1 MKNSKQ
7 SAQPADTTLGPGA
20 LAGPA
25 LTLLPNVEFVMSNRI
40 ERITKGAIA
49 AFLLSPAIFMFCFAF
64 YYVAHDETAGAL
76 SCGV

>member
-1 MKNSKQ
+1 
-7 SAQPADTTLGPGA
+7 
-20 LAGPA
+20 
-25 LTLLPNVEFVMSNRI
+25 MSNRI